1 MRSEFSLNALISN
14 IINLALI
21 TSVITIS
28 YKASS
33 IIFDTKLKQYLK
45 NK

>member
-1 MRSEFSLNALISN
+1 MRSEFSLNALVSN
-14 IINLALI
+14 IINLALM

-33 IIFDTKLKQYLK
+33 IIFDAKIKPYLK
-45 NK
+45 VK